1 MFVKSAV
8 SNGDGDVN
16 KKLCQRSNRLRLA
29 KQQLCMCNTQQQ
41 HRQTLRNG
49 HDGQGSFQKSQ
60 HMYTAKSKKVAL
72 VNSHWQ
78 LETGHLGYGTM
89 QWFTWVNID
98 LLMIYLLCV
107 AK

>member
-1 MFVKSAV
+1 M
-8 SNGDGDVN
+8 
-16 KKLCQRSNRLRLA
+16 RLA

-60 HMYTAKSKKVAL
+60 YMYTAKSKKVAL

-78 LETGHLGYGTM
+78 LETGHLDI
-89 QWFTWVNID
+89 WNNA
-98 LLMIYLLCV
+98 MIYLSEYWFINDLLIVCG
-107 AK
+107 KIIKIKNKIK

>member
-60 HMYTAKSKKVAL
+60 YMYTAKSKKVAL

-78 LETGHLGYGTM
+78 LETGHLGI
-89 QWFTWVNID
+89 WNNA
-98 LLMIYLLCV
+98 MIYLSEY
-107 AK
+107 